1 MLSDRA
7 EEVLK
12 LALEEARSRRHEYA
26 SLEHILWA
34 LLKEKEGIQI
44 LKVCGANLDR
54 LLAKVEDFFKKQMP
68 TLSEEQFEEATTET
82 GGLPQMTLAF
92 QRVIQRAVVHVQSAG
107 KQEVSVGNLL
117 VALYSEGSSHAV
129 HFLEQ
134 EGVTRLD
141 VMTHVSH
148 GPEAPSNRDDKFAPE
163 GEPQP
168 LENYCVNL
176 NEKAA
181 KGLIDPLIG
190 RDDVISRM
198 VHTLSRRTK
207 NNPLLVGEPG
217 VGKTAI
223 VEGLALRIHEGKVP
237 EVLSKATIFSLDM
250 GSLLAGTKY
259 RGDFEERLKGV
270 LKALEK
276 HNRAILFIDEI
287 HTVVGAGSTSGTS
300 LDASNLLKP
309 ALSSGAVS
317 FIGSTTHK
325 EFRRYFE
332 KDHALARRFQKVDV
346 DEPSLDDSF
355 EILKGLKAVYEKF
368 HNVKYTLAAL
378 RAAVKL
384 SNLHISDRH
393 LPDKAIDVIDE
404 AGAKRQLQGGDK
416 RTIDVNDI
424 EDTVAAIAKI
434 APARV
439 SADDKEKLKTFERD
453 LKLLIYGQDKAISA
467 LAAAIKLSRSGLTK
481 HDKPNGSFL
490 FVGPT
495 GVGKTEVS
503 KQLANNLGIKFLRF
517 DMTEYMEKHA
527 VSRLV
532 GAPPGYVGYDD
543 GGLLT
548 EAVHRNPHSVILF
561 DEIEKAHPDLVNIL
575 LQIMDYGTLTD
586 ANGRKVDF
594 RNTIMIMTSN
604 AGARDSQRPG
614 LGIESLGQKGVTM
627 EAVKQAFTP
636 EFLNRLDAVIEFN
649 ALNETTMRQVV
660 DKFIMELQELLVEK
674 HVELDITAPAR
685 DWLGKK
691 GFDPKYGARP
701 LNRIVNENI
710 KKPMADEILFGKLAG
725 GGKARVE
732 VDKTKDQLT
741 FKFEQSES
749 KGEDDTPP
757 KKSLKIKA

>member
-12 LALEEARSRRHEYA
+12 LALEEARNRRHEYA

-34 LLKEKEGIQI
+34 LLKEQESIYIIKG
-44 LKVCGANLDR
+44 CGANLDR
-54 LLAKVEDFFKKQMP
+54 LKSRIEEFFKKQMP
-68 TLSEEQFEEATTET
+68 TLDEDQFDEATQET

-107 KQEVSVGNLL
+107 KQEVTVGNLL
-117 VALYSEGSSHAV
+117 VALYSEGGSHAV
-129 HFLEQ
+129 HFLEN

-141 VMTHVSH
+141 VMNYISH
-148 GPEAPSNRDDKFAPE
+148 GNPNTPEAKGGANGDDPVALL
-163 GEPQP
+163 Q
-168 LENYCVNL
+168 NYCVNL

-181 KGLIDPLIG
+181 RGQIDPLIG
-190 RDDVISRM
+190 REDALTRIE
-198 VHTLSRRTK
+198 HTLCRRTK

-223 VEGLALRIHEGKVP
+223 VEGLAWKIHKKEVP
-237 EVLSKATIFSLDM
+237 EALKNAVIYSLDM
-250 GSLLAGTKY
+250 GALLAGTKY
-259 RGDFEERLKGV
+259 RGDFEERLKGI

-276 HNRAILFIDEI
+276 QHRAILFIDEI

-309 ALSSGAVS
+309 SLVSGQVS

-332 KDHALARRFQKVDV
+332 KDHALARRFQKIDV

-355 EILKGLKAVYEKF
+355 EILKGLRGVYEKF
-368 HNVKYTLAAL
+368 HNVKYTIPAL

-404 AGAKRQLQGGDK
+404 AGAKKQMQAKDDAPQ
-416 RTIDVNDI
+416 TINVQDI
-424 EDTVAAIAKI
+424 EDTVAAIAKV
-434 APARV
+434 APQRV
-439 SADDKEKLKTFERD
+439 SADDREKLKNFERD
-453 LKLLIYGQDKAISA
+453 LSLLIYGQDKAISA
-467 LAAAIKLSRSGLTK
+467 LAAAIKLARSGLTK

-495 GVGKTEVS
+495 GVGKTEVT
-503 KQLANNLGIKFLRF
+503 KQLANVLGIKFLRF

-532 GAPPGYVGYDD
+532 GAPPGYVGYDE

-548 EAVHRNPHSVILF
+548 EAVHKNPHSVLLL
-561 DEIEKAHPDLVNIL
+561 DEIEKAHPDLINIL

-586 ANGRKVDF
+586 SNGRKVDF
-594 RNTIMIMTSN
+594 KNTIIIMTSN
-604 AGARDSQRPG
+604 AGARESQRPG
-614 LGIESLGQKGVTM
+614 LGIESVSQKGVTM
-627 EAVKQAFTP
+627 EAVKSAFSP
-636 EFLNRLDAVIEFN
+636 EFINRLDAVIEF
-649 ALNETTMRQVV
+649 APLNPEVMRRVV

-674 HVELDITAPAR
+674 HVEVDVTPDAR
-685 DWLGKK
+685 DWLAKK

-701 LNRIVNENI
+701 LARVVNENI
-710 KKPMADEILFGKLAG
+710 KKPLADELLFGKLIQ
-725 GGKARVE
+725 GGKVRVLLDR
-732 VDKTKDQLT
+732 VKDQLT
-741 FKFEQSES
+741 FDMTPSQSS
-749 KGEDDTPP
+749 
-757 KKSLKIKA
+757 